1 MGSAASPHTRFSLS
15 IVIVSSYLECFV
27 AALDDLVGATV
38 RTLKRPFVAVA
49 ADEDVVSRFDI
60 LRHVGWFETMLR
72 CRNWS
77 KLLDLLLELSEEKC
91 WIGAVCRRADEVAGD
106 HERFAENQFRQSHL
120 KVLLE
125 GCPQAKK
132 HPWQLI
138 GPVVAGVLE
147 AGAQCRLQVCAA
159 SQRDRWLEDGMQSSG
174 FFLVSCGHLVYIHFR
189 FRIIGNNSCRS
200 F

>member
-38 RTLKRPFVAVA
+38 RTLKR
-49 ADEDVVSRFDI
+49 
-60 LRHVGWFETMLR
+60 HVGRFETMLR

-106 HERFAENQFRQSHL
+106 RERFAENQFRRSHL
-120 KVLLE
+120 KVLFE
-125 GCPQAKK
+125 GCSQAEK
-132 HPWQLI
+132 HPRQLI

-147 AGAQCRLQVCAA
+147 AGAQRRLQVCAA
-159 SQRDRWLEDGMQSSG
+159 S
-174 FFLVSCGHLVYIHFR
+174 
-189 FRIIGNNSCRS
+189 
-200 F
+200 